1 MADYLEELINI
12 PVGPLGIIA
21 MPGCEE
27 MGKKLDF
34 YLTKWRSEREHEH
47 KDTITFRGYDRDSF
61 LIEVACPRF
70 GSGEAKGVIKRSVRG
85 LDLYIIADVFNYGVE
100 YKMYGRQVPMSP
112 DDHYADLKRIIAA
125 ARGKAK
131 RINVIMPMLYEGR
144 QHRRTGRE
152 SLDSATALQELVSM
166 GVSNII
172 TFDAHDPR
180 VQMAIPDHGFDNVMP
195 TYQMIKALVNNVPDV
210 RIDPDHLMI
219 ISPDEGAMA
228 RGIYFSSVLGVDL
241 GMFYKR
247 RDYSRVVNG
256 KNPIVAHEYLGADVA
271 GKDIIIVD
279 DMISSGDSVLDL
291 GAKLKS
297 LNARNIYVCTTF
309 GLFCNGLEHF
319 DKAYEEGLISKV
331 FTTNG
336 IYSTPE
342 LLAREWYCPVDLSKY
357 ISYIIDTLNH
367 DASISGLLEPTK
379 KINALLVKKGKKNVE

>member
-1 MADYLEELINI
+1 MADYLEDLVNI
-12 PVGPLGIIA
+12 PFGPLGIIA

-34 YLTKWRSEREHEH
+34 YLTKWRKERENEH
-47 KDTITFRGYDRDSF
+47 KETVSFLGYDRESF
-61 LIEVACPRF
+61 LIDVHCPRF
-70 GSGEAKGVIKRSVRG
+70 GSGEAKGTIKRSVRG
-85 LDLYIIADVFNYGVE
+85 LDLYIISDVFNYGVE
-100 YKMYGRQVPMSP
+100 YKMYGREVPMSP
-112 DDHYADLKRIIAA
+112 DDHFADLKRIIAA
-125 ARGKAK
+125 TQGKAK
-131 RINVIMPMLYEGR
+131 RVNVIMPMLYEGR
-144 QHRRTGRE
+144 QHRRTSRE
-152 SLDSATALQELVSM
+152 SLDSATALQELVAM

-210 RIDPDHLMI
+210 QINPEHLMI

-247 RDYSRVVNG
+247 RDYSRIVNG
-256 KNPIVAHEYLGADVA
+256 KNPIVAHEYLGADVK
-271 GKDIIIVD
+271 GKDIIITD

-291 GAKLKS
+291 GQKLKS
-297 LNARNIYVCTTF
+297 LGARNIYVCTTF

-319 DKAYEEGLISKV
+319 DKAYEDGWITKV

-336 IYSTPE
+336 IYTNPE
-342 LLAREWYCPVDLSKY
+342 LLTREWYCPVDLSKY

-367 DASISGLLEPTK
+367 DASISGLLDPST
-379 KINALLVKKGKKNVE
+379 KINKLLVKKGLR

>member
-34 YLTKWRSEREHEH
+34 YLTKWRKERELEH
-47 KDTITFRGYDRDSF
+47 KETLSFRGYDRESF
-61 LIEVACPRF
+61 LIEVRCPRF
-70 GSGEAKGVIKRSVRG
+70 GSGEAKGTIKRSVRG
-85 LDLYIIADVFNYGVE
+85 LDLYIISDVFNYGVE
-100 YKMYGRQVPMSP
+100 YKMYGRDVPMSP

-125 ARGKAK
+125 TQGKAK

-152 SLDSATALQELVSM
+152 SLDSATALQELISL

-210 RIDPDHLMI
+210 QIDPEHLMI

-247 RDYSRVVNG
+247 RDYSRIVNG

-271 GKDIIIVD
+271 GKDIIITD

-297 LNARNIYVCTTF
+297 LGARNIYVCTTF
-309 GLFCNGLEHF
+309 GLFCNGLDHF
-319 DKAYEEGLISKV
+319 DKAYQDGWISKV

-336 IYSTPE
+336 IYTNPE
-342 LLAREWYCPVDLSKY
+342 LLKREWYCPVDLSKY

-367 DASISGLLEPTK
+367 DASISGLLDPSA
-379 KINALLVKKGKKNVE
+379 KINNLLKKKGLR

>member
-34 YLTKWRSEREHEH
+34 YLTKWRKERENEH
-47 KDTITFRGYDRDSF
+47 KETLTFRGYDRESF
-61 LIEVACPRF
+61 LIDVRCPRF
-70 GSGEAKGVIKRSVRG
+70 GSGEAKGTISRSVRG
-85 LDLYIIADVFNYGVE
+85 LDLYIICDVFNYGVE

-112 DDHYADLKRIIAA
+112 DDHYADLKRIIGAA
-125 ARGKAK
+125 QGKAK
-131 RINVIMPMLYEGR
+131 RVNVIMPMLYEGR

-152 SLDSATALQELVSM
+152 SLDSATALQELVNM
-166 GVSNII
+166 GVANII

-210 RIDPDHLMI
+210 KIDPDHLMI

-247 RDYSRVVNG
+247 RDYSRIVNG

-297 LNARNIYVCTTF
+297 LGARNIYVCTTF

-319 DKAYEEGLISKV
+319 DKAYKDGWISKV

-336 IYSTPE
+336 IYTTEE
-342 LLAREWYCPVDLSKY
+342 LLSREWYCSVDLSKY

-367 DASISGLLEPTK
+367 DASISGLLEPTT
-379 KINALLVKKGKKNVE
+379 KINNLLTKKGLK